1 MSGPETGQAKGG
13 PSTGPE
19 ARWPLGLYVHVPFCA
34 STCDFCAFYQ
44 EAPTAG
50 DVERYLEGV
59 RRELALVSP
68 ERPVDTVFWGGGTP
82 GLLAAKDL
90 LELGRIVRSACGVD
104 PAEWTIELAPGSV
117 TEARLQALREAGVT
131 RVSLGVQSFQPALLE
146 ALGRRHSR
154 EQILRAHERVRAAGF
169 ASVNLD
175 LMFALPGQADE
186 AWEADLDEA
195 IALGPDHLSTY
206 CLTFEEDTR
215 LWVKL
220 SRGAVRRD
228 AEAEARLYEAT
239 WRRLEAAGYA
249 QYEVSNFARP
259 GHACRH
265 NVNTW
270 RMGEWIGVGPSA
282 ASQHRGW
289 RGANVA
295 DLARWLDGLG
305 RRERMTEDRCAVTPA
320 LLAEDALVFGLRMND
335 GVDLQWWKARVPD
348 LPWETVEETLHGLEA
363 AGRLETRDSVV
374 RLTPAG
380 RLIADAI
387 GAEIM
392 AAFATEVALA

>member
-13 PSTGPE
+13 TSTATGPK
-19 ARWPLGLYVHVPFCA
+19 RPLGLYVHVPFCA

-44 EAPTAG
+44 EVPTAG
-50 DVERYLEGV
+50 DVARYLRGV
-59 RRELALVSP
+59 DGELEQVGL
-68 ERPVDTVFWGGGTP
+68 ERAVDTVFWGGGTP

-90 LELGRIVRSACGVD
+90 RELGRIVRAACGQD
-104 PAEWTIELAPGSV
+104 PSEWTIELAPGSV
-117 TEARLQALREAGVT
+117 TDERLEALLDVGVT
-131 RVSLGVQSFQPALLE
+131 RVSLGVQSFQPSRLE

-154 EQILRAHERVRAAGF
+154 DQVLRAHERVRAAGF

-175 LMFALPGQADE
+175 LMFALPGQTDE
-186 AWEADLDEA
+186 EWEADLDEA
-195 IALGPDHLSTY
+195 LALGPDHLSTY

-220 SRGAVRRD
+220 SRGVVRRD

-239 WRRLEAAGYA
+239 WRRLECAGYA
-249 QYEVSNFARP
+249 QYEVSNFARA
-259 GHACRH
+259 GHVCRH

-295 DLARWLDGLG
+295 DLSRWLEGLG
-305 RRERMTEDRCAVTPA
+305 RRERMTEDRRAVTSA
-320 LLAEDALVFGLRMND
+320 LLAEDALVFGLRMNE
-335 GVDLQWWKARVPD
+335 GVDLEPWRGSAPG
-348 LPWETVEETLHGLEA
+348 LPWGNLEETLCGLEA
-363 AGRLETRDSVV
+363 AGRLERTGEVV
-374 RLTPAG
+374 RLTSAG
-380 RLIADAI
+380 RLVADAI

-392 AAFATEVALA
+392 AAFATEAVLA

>member
-19 ARWPLGLYVHVPFCA
+19 ARRPLGLYVHVPFCT

-289 RGANVA
+289 RGANIA

-335 GVDLQWWKARVPD
+335 GVDLQWWKAWVPD

>member
-1 MSGPETGQAKGG
+1 MTGREAGQAKAGSSG
-13 PSTGPE
+13 LPSP
-19 ARWPLGLYVHVPFCA
+19 PLSLGVYVHVPFCA

-44 EAPTAG
+44 ETPTAG
-50 DVERYLEGV
+50 DVARYLEGV
-59 RRELALVSP
+59 RLELSQVAP

-82 GLLAAKDL
+82 GLLAARDL
-90 LELGRIVRSACGVD
+90 RELGRIVREACVGD

-117 TEARLQALREAGVT
+117 TDERLEALREVGVT

-154 EQILRAHERVRAAGF
+154 EQVLRAHQRVRAAGF

-186 AWEADLDEA
+186 SWEADLGEA
-195 IALGPDHLSTY
+195 LALGPDHLSTY

-220 SRGAVRRD
+220 SRGQVRRD

-239 WRRLEAAGYA
+239 WRRLEAAGYP

-295 DLARWLDGLG
+295 DLSRWLEGLDRG
-305 RRERMTEDRCAVTPA
+305 ERMTEDRRAVTPA
-320 LLAEDALVFGLRMND
+320 LLAEDALVFGLRMNE
-335 GVDLQWWKARVPD
+335 GVDLGYWRERAPG
-348 LPWETVEETLHGLEA
+348 LPWSPVLETLTALEE
-363 AGRLETRDSVV
+363 AGRLESRGNLF
-374 RLTPAG
+374 RLTPTG
-380 RLIADAI
+380 RLVADAI
-387 GAEIM
+387 GAEIIS
-392 AAFATEVALA
+392 AFSPEAVEA

>member
-1 MSGPETGQAKGG
+1 MSGPEAGQAKGG
-13 PSTGPE
+13 ASTVAGTPS
-19 ARWPLGLYVHVPFCA
+19 PLCLYVHVPFCA

-50 DVERYLEGV
+50 DVERYLDGV
-59 RRELALVSP
+59 RAELALVSP

-117 TEARLQALREAGVT
+117 TEVRLEALREAGVT

-195 IALGPDHLSTY
+195 LALGPDHLSTY

-220 SRGAVRRD
+220 SRGVVRRD

-335 GVDLQWWKARVPD
+335 GVDLQGWKARVPD

-363 AGRLETRDSVV
+363 AGRLKTAGGVV
-374 RLTPAG
+374 RLTSAG

-392 AAFATEVALA
+392 AAFATEAALA

>member
-1 MSGPETGQAKGG
+1 MSGPEAGQAKGG
-13 PSTGPE
+13 TSAGAGE
-19 ARWPLGLYVHVPFCA
+19 RGPLGLYVHVPFCA
-34 STCDFCAFYQ
+34 TTCDFCAFYQ
-44 EAPTAG
+44 EAPASG
-50 DVERYLEGV
+50 DIARYLGGV
-59 RRELALVSP
+59 REELAQVSP

-90 LELGRIVRSACGVD
+90 RELGRIVRAACGGA

-117 TEARLQALREAGVT
+117 TDARLEALREAGVT
-131 RVSLGVQSFQPALLE
+131 RVSLGVQSFRPELLE

-154 EQILRAHERVRAAGF
+154 EQILRAHERVCAAGF

-228 AEAEARLYEAT
+228 PEAEARLYEAT
-239 WRRLEAAGYA
+239 WRRLEAAGYL
-249 QYEVSNFARP
+249 QYEVSNFARR

-289 RGANVA
+289 RGANVP
-295 DLARWLDGLG
+295 DLGRWLDGLG
-305 RRERMTEDRCAVTPA
+305 RRERMTEERRAVTPA
-320 LLAEDALVFGLRMND
+320 LMAEDALVFGLRMNA
-335 GVDLQWWKARVPD
+335 GVDLDPWRARAPD
-348 LPWETVEETLHGLEA
+348 LAWESVGETLQALEA
-363 AGRLETRDSVV
+363 AGRLKTEGGVV

-387 GAEIM
+387 GAELM
-392 AAFATEVALA
+392 AAFATEAAPA

>member
-1 MSGPETGQAKGG
+1 V
-13 PSTGPE
+13 
-19 ARWPLGLYVHVPFCA
+19 R
-34 STCDFCAFYQ
+34 
-44 EAPTAG
+44 
-50 DVERYLEGV
+50 LELSQV
-59 RRELALVSP
+59 AP

-82 GLLAAKDL
+82 GLLAARDL
-90 LELGRIVRSACGVD
+90 RELGRIVREACVGD

-117 TEARLQALREAGVT
+117 TDERLEALREVGVT

-154 EQILRAHERVRAAGF
+154 EQVLRAHQRVRAAGF

-186 AWEADLDEA
+186 SWEADLGEA
-195 IALGPDHLSTY
+195 LALGPDHLSTY

-220 SRGAVRRD
+220 SRGQVRRD

-239 WRRLEAAGYA
+239 WRRLEAAGYP

-295 DLARWLDGLG
+295 DLSRWLEGLDRG
-305 RRERMTEDRCAVTPA
+305 ERMTEDRRAVTPA
-320 LLAEDALVFGLRMND
+320 LLAEDALVFGLRMNE
-335 GVDLQWWKARVPD
+335 GVDLGYWRERAPG
-348 LPWETVEETLHGLEA
+348 LPWSSVLETLTALEE
-363 AGRLETRDSVV
+363 AGRLESRGNLF
-374 RLTPAG
+374 RLTPTG
-380 RLIADAI
+380 RLVADAI
-387 GAEIM
+387 GAEIIS
-392 AAFATEVALA
+392 AFSPEAVEA

>member
-1 MSGPETGQAKGG
+1 M
-13 PSTGPE
+13 TGPE
-19 ARWPLGLYVHVPFCA
+19 AGQAKAGLAEQSALPPPLGLYVHVPFCA

-44 EAPTAG
+44 EAPTRN
-50 DVERYLEGV
+50 DVARYLDGV
-59 RRELALVSP
+59 RRELSQVSP

-82 GLLAAKDL
+82 GLLSARDL
-90 LELGRIVRSACGVD
+90 RELGRIVHGACGGN
-104 PAEWTIELAPGSV
+104 PEEWTIELAPGSV
-117 TEARLQALREAGVT
+117 TEERLEALREVGVT
-131 RVSLGVQSFQPALLE
+131 RVSLGVQSFQPELLE

-154 EQILRAHERVRAAGF
+154 EQVLRAQQLVRAAGF
-169 ASVNLD
+169 ASFNLD

-186 AWEADLDEA
+186 AWEADLAEA
-195 IALGPDHLSTY
+195 LALGPDHVSTY

-220 SRGAVRRD
+220 SRGQVRRD

-239 WRRLEAAGYA
+239 WRRLESAGYP

-270 RMGEWIGVGPSA
+270 RMGEWIGIGPSA

-295 DLARWLDGLG
+295 DLSRWLEGLELG
-305 RRERMTEDRCAVTPA
+305 ERMTEDRRAVTPA

-335 GVDLQWWKARVPD
+335 GVALGPWRTRTPD
-348 LPWETVEETLHGLEA
+348 LPWTSVMETLGALEE
-363 AGRLETRDSVV
+363 AGRLLSTDGVV

-380 RLIADAI
+380 RLVADAI
-387 GAEIM
+387 GAEIIS
-392 AAFATEVALA
+392 AFCPEVVVA

>member
-1 MSGPETGQAKGG
+1 MSGPEAGQAKGG
-13 PSTGPE
+13 ASTVAGTPS
-19 ARWPLGLYVHVPFCA
+19 PLGLYVHVPFCA

-50 DVERYLEGV
+50 DVERYLDGV
-59 RRELALVSP
+59 RAELALVSP

-82 GLLAAKDL
+82 GLLVAKDL

-117 TEARLQALREAGVT
+117 TEARLEALREAGVT

-169 ASVNLD
+169 PSVNLD

-195 IALGPDHLSTY
+195 LALGPDHLSTY

-220 SRGAVRRD
+220 SRGVVRRD

-239 WRRLEAAGYA
+239 WLRLEAAGYA

-320 LLAEDALVFGLRMND
+320 LLAEDALVFGLRIND
-335 GVDLQWWKARVPD
+335 GVDLQWWRARVPD
-348 LPWETVEETLHGLEA
+348 LPWETVEETLRGLEA
-363 AGRLETRDSVV
+363 AGRLNMAGGVV
-374 RLTPAG
+374 RLTSAG

-392 AAFATEVALA
+392 AAFAAEAAVA

>member
-19 ARWPLGLYVHVPFCA
+19 ARRPLGLYVHVPFCA

>member
-1 MSGPETGQAKGG
+1 MSGPEAGQAKGG
-13 PSTGPE
+13 TWTVPGTSP
-19 ARWPLGLYVHVPFCA
+19 PLGLYVHVPFCA

-44 EAPTAG
+44 ETPTAG
-50 DVERYLEGV
+50 DVVRYLEGI
-59 RRELALVSP
+59 RAELDLVSP
-68 ERPVDTVFWGGGTP
+68 ERPVDTIFWGGGTP

-90 LELGRIVRSACGVD
+90 LELGRIVRASCGVN

-117 TEARLQALREAGVT
+117 SEARLEALREAGVT

-154 EQILRAHERVRAAGF
+154 EQILRAHDRVRAAGF

-186 AWEADLDEA
+186 AWAADLDEA

-228 AEAEARLYEAT
+228 PEAEARLYEDT
-239 WRRLEAAGYA
+239 WRRLEAAGYT

-265 NVNTW
+265 NVTTW
-270 RMGEWIGVGPSA
+270 RRGAWIGVGPSA

-305 RRERMTEDRCAVTPA
+305 RRERMNEDRCAVTPA

-335 GVDLQWWKARVPD
+335 GVNLHGWRARVPD
-348 LPWETVEETLHGLEA
+348 VPWETVEETLHGLEA
-363 AGRLETRDSVV
+363 AGRLETRDGVV